1 MTENELN
8 AEPAEDRPLDP
19 KTNFRDITIR
29 IEQIVDVEQTQIREK
44 YSEETLEELTRIW
57 KLTQGADVKTI
68 EPILVILKP
77 NVDDLKFWIIDG
89 HHRYKAAVKAGVKEL
104 EVHLASPKLFKVR
117 NTDELNF
124 LQARENAETRANR
137 TKATK
142 YRQVEAVLKD
152 HHHWTNNQ
160 IAQYCT
166 VSSAFV
172 KDVREG
178 MESIGRIPTYKK
190 PKEKAAAAV
199 ADPKNDKKSNRELAK
214 EVGVDEKTIRE
225 VRKNSIL
232 KNSAPVEAEAVD
244 DPDREA
250 LDRIATKAN
259 DWLENHE
266 PQQRPT
272 LNKVTAET
280 RRVVPEVEKPK
291 TFRPGGIPL
300 RDVQNIVQVVKD
312 VYSWLG
318 DRAET
323 FSILFNE
330 CLKRKSEK

>member
-8 AEPAEDRPLDP
+8 TEPAKDRPLDP
-19 KTNFRDITIR
+19 KMNFRVITIR

-57 KLTQGADVKTI
+57 KLTQGADVKI

-77 NVDDLKFWIIDG
+77 NVDYMKFWIIDG

-104 EVHLASPKLFKVR
+104 KVHLASPKLFKVR

-190 PKEKAAAAV
+190 PKEKAVAAV
-199 ADPKNDKKSNRELAK
+199 ADHKNDKKSNRELAK

-280 RRVVPEVEKPK
+280 RRVVPEVEK
-291 TFRPGGIPL
+291 TTERVIRSGIIRL
-300 RDVQNIVQVVKD
+300 KDVENISQVVED
-312 VYSWLG
+312 VYNWLG
-318 DRAET
+318 DRAEAFEVL
-323 FSILFNE
+323 FSE
-330 CLKRKSEK
+330 RLKNKS